1 MCMKNYNAEKIIFD
15 KFTAFF
21 NFGIFRLLLTY
32 ILCEINSSLGFQY
45 FFLVLCRHVTD
56 ILKMCMK
63 NHNAEKIVFDKFTA
77 FFNLAIFRLLL
88 TYNNGWKCILCEINS
103 S

>member
-21 NFGIFRLLLTY
+21 NLAIFRLLLTY
-32 ILCEINSSLGFQY
+32 ILCEINSSYGFQY
-45 FFLVLCRHVTD
+45 FFSVLCRHVTD

-63 NHNAEKIVFDKFTA
+63 NYNDEKIFFDKFTA
-77 FFNLAIFRLLL
+77 FFNLAIF
-88 TYNNGWKCILCEINS
+88 
-103 S
+103 

>member
-1 MCMKNYNAEKIIFD
+1 MKNYNAEKIIFD

-32 ILCEINSSLGFQY
+32 ILCEINSSKGFQY
-45 FFLVLCRHVTD
+45 FFSVLCRHVTD

-63 NHNAEKIVFDKFTA
+63 NYDAEKIVFDKFTA